1 MAGTSR
7 SKKRAFTDN
16 AFSQSLIKSSVTDQI
31 LMLKNLECGFAYQKI
46 ILDKKRK
53 PVDFEYVEV
62 NSSFEQLLGLKA
74 KDIIGKRVTKVIPG
88 FRKKQKNW
96 IEFYGRVAMT
106 GKSATCDFFSRTRNR
121 WFHINAHSPV
131 KGYFI
136 SEFYDI
142 TERKKAELLIA
153 ESNLKL
159 TAFIERITDAF
170 ISLDKNWRYTYM
182 NKKAGEI
189 FGRDPAKM
197 QGKHIWTEFPEG
209 IGRSFQKAYL
219 RAFKKQEFTQIEEY
233 YPPYDKWFE
242 NRIYPTKDGLS
253 VFFQDITDRKKTHQQ
268 LINLNRTYSF
278 ISQINKK
285 IFRIQ
290 SAELIYRKTCE
301 IAVKYGDFRMAWI
314 GLFDSKTGDVIP
326 FCHSGFENG
335 YLSELKKIQVKD
347 NRSGNG
353 PTASSVKTGRYF
365 VSKDIEKDAFMK
377 MWRKPALERGYRSSI
392 ALPIRSYGKI
402 LGALNLYSD
411 TPDFFNTKEIELLNE
426 VANDISFALE
436 AVETERKRKD
446 TELKLKEHEVF
457 LNSVIENLPNM
468 LFIKSASDLKFIH
481 FNKAGEKL
489 LGYRKKD
496 LIGKSDYDFFSKN
509 QADFFTGIDR
519 NVLEQGKSL
528 DIPREEINTKRGTR
542 IIHTKKVP
550 LKDSRGKPLYLMGVS
565 EDVTDKISALES
577 LKEINEQYY
586 NLFVNN
592 FDAILLSSAKGGI
605 TSANPAAVRMFLR
618 SEKEICRI
626 GEYRLVDRSDKRLK
640 PFLMERD
647 KKGYAVGELTFV
659 RKDRTKFEGEVTAS
673 VYVNAKGN
681 EIVYIIIKD
690 ISERKKTQEKIK
702 ESESKY
708 RAIFENTGTATVI
721 IDENKFITLANS
733 KFEELSGWTKGELE
747 YKMKW
752 TEFVAKEDLDMM
764 IQNSKLRAGGDAGAK
779 RSYEFR
785 FLDKQGNIKDILLSV
800 DRIPGTDKSVASL
813 LDLTERKEAQ
823 RDLLYNRR
831 QLDSIYNTVGDVI
844 FLIEVEQNG
853 NYRFISV
860 NKTFLSVSGLSE
872 SDVLGKLVKDVIP
885 EPSLTVVLSKYN
897 ETIKNRN
904 IVRWEETTKYPAG
917 LVTGEV
923 SVAPVFDDEGN
934 CTHLV
939 GSVHDITDRKNTE
952 NILRESEK
960 RYRLLFEHNP
970 VSMLIYERESL
981 NLLSVNEAFVKHYG
995 YSKEQI
1001 ASMRLPDLYPENQK
1015 KAIVNFADGLEG
1027 HVNAGEWNHLKSD
1040 GSLINII
1047 AVSHDI
1053 LFNEKECRIAVV
1065 YDITD
1070 MKKAE
1075 KALRESEEKYRT
1087 LFDTASDA
1095 IMLMSDDRFID
1106 CNRKTIEMFGTTREK
1121 IIGMRPWEL
1130 SPEYQYAG
1138 ENSRE
1143 KAAMYVRDAVNG
1155 KPRFFEWKHKKEDGE
1170 VFDAEVSL
1178 NSIVLEGNI
1187 LIQAIVRDIT
1197 ERKRIEQEIKNLNDE
1212 LENRVLER
1220 TLQLEESNKELE
1232 AFSYSVSHD
1241 LRAPLRAISGFSK
1254 ILKEDYFGKFD
1265 EEGKECLS
1273 DILSNSER
1281 MAALIDDLLEL
1292 SRYGR
1297 KVLDK
1302 TTIKMKELF
1311 ISIFDEEKKTA
1322 SNENIKF
1329 SVKDC
1334 GDAVGDYSLI
1344 KQVVVNL
1351 LSNAIK
1357 YSSKNP
1363 FPEIEVGSYFEGKD
1377 IVYFVRDN
1385 GVGFNMK
1392 YVHKLFGVFQR
1403 LHNQDEFK
1411 GTGVGL
1417 AIVHRIISKHYG
1429 RVWAESEPGKGA
1441 VFYFALPVD

>member
-1 MAGTSR
+1 MAGTSK
-7 SKKRAFTDN
+7 SKRHADTVN
-16 AFSQSLIKSSVTDQI
+16 AFSRSLIKSSAMDNS
-31 LMLKNLECGFAYQKI
+31 LMIKNLECGFSYQKI
-46 ILDKKRK
+46 ILNIKRK

-62 NSSFEQLLGLKA
+62 NPSFEKLLGLKA
-74 KDIIGKRVTKVIPG
+74 KDILGKRVTKVIPG
-88 FRKKQKNW
+88 FRKKQKDW

-142 TERKKAELLIA
+142 TERKEAELLIA

-159 TAFIERITDAF
+159 TGFIERITDAF
-170 ISLDKNWRYTYM
+170 ISLDKNWRFTYM

-197 QGKHIWTEFPEG
+197 LGKHIWKVFPEEFS
-209 IGRSFQKAYL
+209 RSFQKAFL
-219 RAFKKQEFTQIEEY
+219 RAFKKQEFTQIEQY

-242 NRIYPTKDGLS
+242 NRIYPTKNGLS
-253 VFFQDITDRKKTHQQ
+253 VFFQDISDRKKTQQQ
-268 LINLNRTYSF
+268 LLNLNRTYSF

-301 IAVKYGDFRMAWI
+301 IAVKYGDFRMAWV

-326 FCHSGFENG
+326 FCHSGFEKG
-335 YLSELKKIQVKD
+335 YLSELKKIQVND
-347 NRSGNG
+347 NISGNG

-377 MWRKPALERGYRSSI
+377 KWRKPALDRGYRSSI
-392 ALPIRSYGKI
+392 ALPIRAYGKI
-402 LGALNLYSD
+402 LGVLNLYSD
-411 TPDFFNTKEIELLNE
+411 MRDFFDTGEIKLLNE

-436 AVETERKRKD
+436 AVETENKRKV
-446 TELKLKEHEVF
+446 TESKLKEHEVF

-468 LFIKSASDLKFIH
+468 LFIKSARDLKFIH

-496 LIGKSDYDFFSKN
+496 LIGKSDYDLFSKY

-519 NVLEQGKSL
+519 SVLEQGKTL
-528 DIPREEINTKRGTR
+528 DIPGEEINTKRGTR
-542 IIHTKKVP
+542 ILHTQKVP
-550 LKDSRGKPLYLMGVS
+550 LKDSSGKPIYLMGVS
-565 EDVTDKISALES
+565 EDVTDKISAQES
-577 LKEINEQYY
+577 LKKINEQYY
-586 NLFVNN
+586 NLFVNS
-592 FDAILLSSAKGGI
+592 FDAILLSSAKGRI
-605 TSANPAAVRMFLR
+605 TSVNPAAVRMFLR

-640 PFLMERD
+640 PFLTERD
-647 KKGYAVGELTFV
+647 KKGFAVGELTFI
-659 RKDRTKFEGEVTAS
+659 RKDGTKFEGEITTS
-673 VYVNAKGN
+673 VYVDTKGK

-721 IDENKFITLANS
+721 IDEKKIITLANS
-733 KFEELSGWTKGELE
+733 KFEELSGWTKIELE
-747 YKMKW
+747 HKIKW
-752 TEFVAKEDLDMM
+752 TAFVVKEDLDMM
-764 IQNSKLRAGGDAGAK
+764 IRNSELRARGDGQAK
-779 RSYEFR
+779 KSYEFR
-785 FLDKQGNIKDILLSV
+785 FRDKQGNIKDVLLTV
-800 DRIPGTDKSVASL
+800 DKIPGTDKSVASL
-813 LDLTERKEAQ
+813 LDLTERKETQ

-844 FLIEVEQNG
+844 FLIETEQSG
-853 NYRFISV
+853 NYRFVSV
-860 NKTFLSVSGLSE
+860 NKTFLSVTGLCE

-897 ETIKNRN
+897 EAIKNRN
-904 IVRWEETTKYPAG
+904 IVRWEETTKYPTG
-917 LVTGEV
+917 LITGEV
-923 SVAPVFDDEGN
+923 SVAPVFNAGGK

-939 GSVHDITDRKNTE
+939 GSVHDVTDRKNTE

-970 VSMLIYERESL
+970 VSMLIYERETL
-981 NLLSVNEAFVKHYG
+981 KLLSVNEAFVKHYG

-1001 ASMRLPDLYPENQK
+1001 SAMRLPDLYPENQK
-1015 KAIVNFADGLEG
+1015 KAIAEFADGLKG
-1027 HVNAGEWNHLKSD
+1027 HVNAGEWNHLKAD

-1053 LFNEKECRIAVV
+1053 LINEKKCRIAVV

-1075 KALRESEEKYRT
+1075 KALRESEERYRT

-1095 IMLMSDDRFID
+1095 IMLMSEDRFID
-1106 CNRKTIEMFGTTREK
+1106 CNRRTLEMFGTGREK
-1121 IIGMRPWEL
+1121 IIGSHPWEL

-1138 ENSRE
+1138 EKSRE
-1143 KAAMYVRDAVNG
+1143 KAEMYVRDAVNG
-1155 KPRFFEWKHKKEDGE
+1155 IPRFFEWKHMKEDGT

-1178 NSIVLEGNI
+1178 NGIALEGNI

-1197 ERKRIEQEIKNLNDE
+1197 ERKLIEKEIKKLNDE

-1254 ILKEDYFGKFD
+1254 ILKEDYFEKFD

-1273 DILSNSER
+1273 DILKNSDR

-1311 ISIFDEEKKTA
+1311 ISIFDEEKKNA
-1322 SNENIKF
+1322 SNENLKF
-1329 SVKDC
+1329 SIKNCD
-1334 GDAVGDYSLI
+1334 DAVGDYSLI

-1363 FPEIEVGSYFEGKD
+1363 FPEIEIGSYYEGKD

-1403 LHNQDEFK
+1403 LHNLDEFK

-1417 AIVHRIISKHYG
+1417 AIVHRIITKHNG
-1429 RVWAESEPGKGA
+1429 RVWAESEQGKGA
-1441 VFYFALPVD
+1441 VFYFALPAH